1 MGGEKPGVRVRSPRS
16 FQAFA
21 KQSWHQ
27 RWPPSASGGHP
38 RQFPH
43 AQPFRREDGLLSFRP
58 FDLSTFRPFDRH
70 QIQRSRLVL
79 QAQQPCTTWCYGR
92 VAEMMVISDFISCQ
106 KSSSS
111 SFASATGSG
120 TALPPHRDARGP
132 AARGQASVR
141 AVGRSL
147 CRPRLGLP
155 VAWGPLCEADSAGP
169 SRVECGIGAR
179 AGEPSGAAGMSSER
193 PCRPAYCLVGGR
205 AQVAKLVDAAGLGP
219 AAARCGGSIP
229 FLGTI
234 KKSKVV

>member
-1 MGGEKPGVRVRSPRS
+1 MRSP
-16 FQAFA
+16 
-21 KQSWHQ
+21 
-27 RWPPSASGGHP
+27 SGGKTD
-38 RQFPH
+38 
-43 AQPFRREDGLLSFRP
+43 FRAFDPSTLQP
-58 FDLSTFRPFDRH
+58 FDLSTVIGSSTAGSFCKPNNR
-70 QIQRSRLVL
+70 
-79 QAQQPCTTWCYGR
+79 ATWCYGR
-92 VAEMMVISDFISCQ
+92 VAEMMVISDLISCQ

-111 SFASATGSG
+111 SFASATESG

-132 AARGQASVR
+132 AARGKASAR

-147 CRPRLGLP
+147 CRPRRGLP
-155 VAWGPLCEADSAGP
+155 VAWNPLCEADSAGP

-229 FLGTI
+229 FLGTTMQSKAFHRDVSPW
-234 KKSKVV
+234 KKNRTMPSRPTPTGLP